1 MHYLQVRNLHKSF
14 SDKPLLD
21 GIDFA
26 IQQGQK
32 VALVAKNGAGKST
45 LLHILTGKI
54 EADQGELIFKN
65 DIRL

>member
-1 MHYLQVRNLHKSF
+1 MHYLQVKNLHKTYA
-14 SDKPLLD
+14 DKPLFE

-45 LLHILTGKI
+45 LLEVLMGRTD
-54 EADQGELIFKN
+54 APVGEIVFTS
-65 DIRL
+65 